1 MRHGVD
7 PGPTFKFIVHLIVMR
22 ENSNR
27 LPALCPRGCTS
38 CPGCSSCGTDFT
50 DARTRSTC
58 ALNFGAAPAF
68 GADFTDLAFLGN
80 AARGGGFSP
89 SGAFLAALILTCFS
103 GQTMP
108 APKVRDRHSSLRGLG
123 ACRPQP
129 SVAAPRG
136 HVNRGRRNNDFRP
149 LHRWCL
155 YREHGSQLSDGRGP
169 TTDLTQADRH

>member
-1 MRHGVD
+1 MGKTANKSRRDGVPITHNKRPAIGKESRPMRHGVD

-129 SVAAPRG
+129 SVAAPQRS
-136 HVNRGRRNNDFRP
+136 RQP
-149 LHRWCL
+149 WKK
-155 YREHGSQLSDGRGP
+155 E
-169 TTDLTQADRH
+169 